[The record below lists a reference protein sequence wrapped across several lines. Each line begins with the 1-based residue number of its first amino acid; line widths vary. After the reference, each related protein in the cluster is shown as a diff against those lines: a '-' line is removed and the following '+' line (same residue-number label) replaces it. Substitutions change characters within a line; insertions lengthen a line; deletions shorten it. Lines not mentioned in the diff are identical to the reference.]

1 MIRSL
6 LIVSTLLASI
16 AVSPLQSNY
25 FDCSVVYD
33 EFDQLM
39 MSNFLIEPD
48 RYVSTLNNTITRDA
62 HLQQQLGL
70 FKLRDGRQNAGIGI
84 FRTNQNLSG
93 KMLFIWQDNAWE
105 ERTPLVIDELISFGR
120 VSDGYAPIRHKS
132 IYLTPGFGVDLDN
145 AEVVDTED
153 ESADLLYEFEGGKYS
168 IRAIEPAEIFF
179 PTESMCQKFNVENSA
194 TQ

>member
-6 LIVSTLLASI
+6 LIASTLLASI

-48 RYVSTLNNTITRDA
+48 RYVSTLNNTITRDG
-62 HLQQQLGL
+62 HLQHQLGL

-120 VSDGYAPIRHKS
+120 VSDGYAPVRHKS

-145 AEVVDTED
+145 AEVVETED

-168 IRAIEPAEIFF
+168 IRAIEPAEIIF
-179 PTESMCQKFNVENSA
+179 PTESMCQKINVGNSA

>member
-6 LIVSTLLASI
+6 LIASTLLASI

-48 RYVSTLNNTITRDA
+48 RYVSTLNNTITRDG
-62 HLQQQLGL
+62 HLQHQLGL
-70 FKLRDGRQNAGIGI
+70 FKLRGGRQNAGIGI

-120 VSDGYAPIRHKS
+120 VRDGYAPVRHKS

-145 AEVVDTED
+145 AEVVETED

-179 PTESMCQKFNVENSA
+179 PTESMCQKFSAGDSA

>member
-6 LIVSTLLASI
+6 LVASTLLASI

-48 RYVSTLNNTITRDA
+48 RYVSTLNNIITRDE

-120 VSDGYAPIRHKS
+120 VSDGYAPVRHKS
-132 IYLTPGFGVDLDN
+132 IYLTLGFGVDLDN

-153 ESADLLYEFEGGKYS
+153 ESADLLYDFEGGKYS
-168 IRAIEPAEIFF
+168 IQAIEPAEIFF
-179 PTESMCQKFNVENSA
+179 PTESMCQKINVENSA

>member
-1 MIRSL
+1 MIRPL
-6 LIVSTLLASI
+6 LIASTLLASI

-48 RYVSTLNNTITRDA
+48 RYVSTLNNTITRDE
-62 HLQQQLGL
+62 HLQHQLGL

-120 VSDGYAPIRHKS
+120 VRDGYAPVRQES

-145 AEVVDTED
+145 AEVVETED

-179 PTESMCQKFNVENSA
+179 PTESMCQKINVENSA

>member
-1 MIRSL
+1 MIRFL
-6 LIVSTLLASI
+6 LIASTLLVSI

-48 RYVSTLNNTITRDA
+48 RYVSTLNNTITRDE
-62 HLQQQLGL
+62 HLQHQLGL

-105 ERTPLVIDELISFGR
+105 ERTPLVINELISFGR
-120 VSDGYAPIRHKS
+120 VRDGYAPVRQES
-132 IYLTPGFGVDLDN
+132 IYLTPSFGVDLDN

-179 PTESMCQKFNVENSA
+179 PTESMCQKINVENSA

>member
-6 LIVSTLLASI
+6 LIASTLLASI

-48 RYVSTLNNTITRDA
+48 RYVLTLNNTITRDK
-62 HLQQQLGL
+62 HLLHQLGL

-105 ERTPLVIDELISFGR
+105 ERTPLVINELISFGR
-120 VSDGYAPIRHKS
+120 VSDGYAPVRHKS

-153 ESADLLYEFEGGKYS
+153 ENADLLYEFEGGKYS

-179 PTESMCQKFNVENSA
+179 PTESMCQQINVEDNA

>member
-6 LIVSTLLASI
+6 LIASTLLASI

-62 HLQQQLGL
+62 YLQQQLGL

-120 VSDGYAPIRHKS
+120 VSDGYAPVRHKS

-145 AEVVDTED
+145 AEVVDIED

-179 PTESMCQKFNVENSA
+179 PTESMCQKINAEDSA

>member
-179 PTESMCQKFNVENSA
+179 PTESMCQNFNVENSA

>member
-6 LIVSTLLASI
+6 LIASTLLASI

-48 RYVSTLNNTITRDA
+48 RYVSTLNNTITRDG
-62 HLQQQLGL
+62 HLQHQLGL

-120 VSDGYAPIRHKS
+120 VIDGYAPVRHKS

-145 AEVVDTED
+145 AEVVETED

-179 PTESMCQKFNVENSA
+179 PTESMCQKFSAGDSA

>member
-1 MIRSL
+1 MIRPL
-6 LIVSTLLASI
+6 LIASTLLASI

-48 RYVSTLNNTITRDA
+48 RYVSTLNNTITRDE
-62 HLQQQLGL
+62 HLLHQFGL

-120 VSDGYAPIRHKS
+120 VRDGNAPVRQES

-145 AEVVDTED
+145 AEVVETED
-153 ESADLLYEFEGGKYS
+153 ASADLLYEFEGGKYS

-179 PTESMCQKFNVENSA
+179 PTESMCQKINVENSA

>member
-6 LIVSTLLASI
+6 LIASTLLVSI

-48 RYVSTLNNTITRDA
+48 RYVSTLNNTITRDG
-62 HLQQQLGL
+62 HLQHQLGL

-93 KMLFIWQDNAWE
+93 KMLFVWQDNAWE

-120 VSDGYAPIRHKS
+120 VSDGYAPVRHKS

-145 AEVVDTED
+145 TEVVETED

-179 PTESMCQKFNVENSA
+179 PTESMCQKINVENSA

>member
-1 MIRSL
+1 MIRPL
-6 LIVSTLLASI
+6 LIASTLFASI

-48 RYVSTLNNTITRDA
+48 RYVSTLNNTITRDE
-62 HLQQQLGL
+62 HLQHQLGL

-120 VSDGYAPIRHKS
+120 VSDGYAPVRHKS
-132 IYLTPGFGVDLDN
+132 IYLTPGFGINLDN
-145 AEVVDTED
+145 VEVVDTED
-153 ESADLLYEFEGGKYS
+153 ESADLLYESEGSKYS

-179 PTESMCQKFNVENSA
+179 PTESMCQKINVEGSA

>member
-6 LIVSTLLASI
+6 LIASTLLASI

-48 RYVSTLNNTITRDA
+48 RYVSTLNNTITRDK
-62 HLQQQLGL
+62 HLQHQLGL

-93 KMLFIWQDNAWE
+93 KLLFIWQDNAWE
-105 ERTPLVIDELISFGR
+105 ERTPLVIDELIGFGR
-120 VSDGYAPIRHKS
+120 VRDGYAPVRNKS

-145 AEVVDTED
+145 AEVVEIED

-179 PTESMCQKFNVENSA
+179 PTESMCQKINVENSA

>member
-1 MIRSL
+1 MIRPL
-6 LIVSTLLASI
+6 LIASTLLASI

-48 RYVSTLNNTITRDA
+48 RYVSTLNNTITRDG
-62 HLQQQLGL
+62 HLQHQLGL

-120 VSDGYAPIRHKS
+120 VRDGYAPVRQKS

-145 AEVVDTED
+145 AEVVETED
-153 ESADLLYEFEGGKYS
+153 ENADLLYEFEGGKYS

-179 PTESMCQKFNVENSA
+179 PTESMCQKINVENSA

>member
-1 MIRSL
+1 MIRPL
-6 LIVSTLLASI
+6 LIASTLLASI

-48 RYVSTLNNTITRDA
+48 RYVSTLNNTITRDG
-62 HLQQQLGL
+62 HLQHQLGL

-120 VSDGYAPIRHKS
+120 VRDGNAPVRQES

-145 AEVVDTED
+145 AEVVETED
-153 ESADLLYEFEGGKYS
+153 ASADLLYEFEGGKYS

-179 PTESMCQKFNVENSA
+179 PTESMCQKINVENSA